1 MGRGVGELMP
11 ETRRERRQG
20 EDHVSAAPLPRVSPW
35 WVRMAARYA
44 ERYAARGLHAVRQS
58 RAGGVPDLG
67 TAPAVIYLN
76 HSSWWDPLV
85 LLIVAQRN
93 WPDRRHFAPIDAAAL
108 GRYRIL
114 ESLGFFGIERGTVA
128 GARRFSEK
136 TRGILAE
143 PQTVLWLTPQGRF
156 ADPRDR
162 PTRLEP
168 GLAWLAGCAAPHVS
182 FVPLA
187 LEYPFWE
194 ERTAEC
200 LLRFG
205 PVLER
210 EQIAA
215 FDSAERGRHLA
226 AELEA
231 TQDRL
236 AEESRRRRAA
246 DFETLVQGAAGVGG
260 VYDAWRRLMARV
272 RGERFRPEHGGG
284 E

>member
-11 ETRRERRQG
+11 EARRERRRVVG
-20 EDHVSAAPLPRVSPW
+20 HASAASLPQVSSW

-58 RAGGVPDLG
+58 RAGGTPDLG

-76 HSSWWDPLV
+76 HPSWWDPLA
-85 LLIVAQRN
+85 LLIVARRH

-128 GARRFSEK
+128 GARRFAET
-136 TRGILAE
+136 TRGILAK
-143 PQTVLWLTPQGRF
+143 PRTVLWLTPQGRF
-156 ADPRDR
+156 ADPRER
-162 PTRLEP
+162 PARLEP
-168 GLAWLAGCAAPHVS
+168 GLAWLARRAAPHVS

-210 EQIAA
+210 AQIAT
-215 FDSAERGRHLA
+215 FDTAERGRQLA

-236 AEESRRRRAA
+236 AAESQERRAG

-260 VYDAWRRLMARV
+260 VYDAWRRFKAHL

-284 E
+284 A

>member
-1 MGRGVGELMP
+1 MGRVVGELAHP
-11 ETRRERRQG
+11 AALELRRAV
-20 EDHVSAAPLPRVSPW
+20 DAPAAAPPPRVSSW
-35 WVRMAARYA
+35 WLRIAARYA
-44 ERYAARGLHAVRQS
+44 ERYAARGLHAVRRS
-58 RAGGVPDLG
+58 RAGGVTDLG
-67 TAPAVIYLN
+67 TASAVVYLN
-76 HSSWWDPLV
+76 HPSWWDPLV
-85 LLIVAQRN
+85 LLIVAQKY
-93 WPDRRHFAPIDAAAL
+93 WPDRRHFAPIDASAL

-128 GARRFSEK
+128 GARRFAET

-156 ADPRDR
+156 ADPRER
-162 PTRLEP
+162 PAQLES
-168 GLAWLAGCAAPHVS
+168 GLAWLARRAAPNVS

-210 EQIAA
+210 DHIAS
-215 FDSAERGRHLA
+215 FDTAERGRLLA

-236 AEESRRRRAA
+236 AEESLGRRAD

-260 VYDAWRRLMARV
+260 VYDLWRRLKAHV
-272 RGERFRPEHGGG
+272 RGERFRSEHGGS

>member
-1 MGRGVGELMP
+1 MGRVVGELAHP
-11 ETRRERRQG
+11 AALELRRAV
-20 EDHVSAAPLPRVSPW
+20 DAPAAAPPRVSSW
-35 WVRMAARYA
+35 WLRIAGHYA
-44 ERYAARGLHAVRQS
+44 ERYAARGLHAVRRS

-67 TAPAVIYLN
+67 TTSAVVYLN
-76 HSSWWDPLV
+76 HPSWWDPLV
-85 LLIVAQRN
+85 LLIVAQKY

-128 GARRFSEK
+128 GARRFTET

-156 ADPRDR
+156 ADPRER
-162 PTRLEP
+162 PAQLES
-168 GLAWLAGCAAPHVS
+168 GLAWLARRAAPDVS

-205 PVLER
+205 PVLKR
-210 EQIAA
+210 EEIAA
-215 FDSAERGRHLA
+215 GNAVERSQALA
-226 AELEA
+226 VALEA

-236 AEESRRRRAA
+236 AEEARTRRAGE
-246 DFETLVQGAAGVGG
+246 FETLVQGAAGVGG
-260 VYDAWRRLMARV
+260 VYDLWRRLKAQV
-272 RGERFRPEHGGG
+272 RGARFRSEHGGS

>member
-1 MGRGVGELMP
+1 
-11 ETRRERRQG
+11 
-20 EDHVSAAPLPRVSPW
+20 
-35 WVRMAARYA
+35 MAARYA
-44 ERYAARGLHAVRQS
+44 ECYAAGGLHAVRQS
-58 RAGGVPDLG
+58 RAGGTPDLG

-76 HSSWWDPLV
+76 HPSWWDPLV
-85 LLIVAQRN
+85 LLIVAQRH
-93 WPDRRHFAPIDAAAL
+93 WPDRRHFAPIDATAL
-108 GRYRIL
+108 GRYRVL

-128 GARRFSEK
+128 GARRFAQA
-136 TRGILAE
+136 TRSILAE
-143 PQTVLWLTPQGRF
+143 PRAVLWLTPQGRF
-156 ADPRDR
+156 ADPRKR
-162 PTRLEP
+162 AAALEP
-168 GLAWLAGCAAPHVS
+168 GLAWLAQRATPDVS

-210 EQIAA
+210 EQLAA
-215 FDSAERGRHLA
+215 FDSAERGRRLA

-236 AEESRRRRAA
+236 AEESLGRRAA

-260 VYDAWRRLMARV
+260 VYDAWRWLMARV
-272 RGERFRPEHGGG
+272 RGERFRAEHGGG